1 MAHTASQGQFT
12 EHLKDNFAR
21 LGANYQ
27 GKGPG
32 VLRKIPQESLDELK
46 SIFDVTGG
54 TERIETVEKYSRIKA
69 EEMGM
74 DTDEYLKMTF
84 EKISPGHFNNEEQ

>member
-1 MAHTASQGQFT
+1 M
-12 EHLKDNFAR
+12 AR
-21 LGANYQ
+21 LGANFK
-27 GKGPG
+27 GEGPG

-54 TERIETVEKYSRIKA
+54 TERIETVTRFSKAKA

-74 DTDEYLKMTF
+74 DMDEYFRETF
-84 EKISPGHFNNEEQ
+84 EHTSEGHLNSED